1 MVAGRLDRDENSY
14 CGGRGLAVRPPLLA
28 APLELD
34 EPEVDEA
41 PDEPDVLAGADPD
54 DDDPPLDRPPSSEL
68 LELPGL

>member
-1 MVAGRLDRDENSY
+1 
-14 CGGRGLAVRPPLLA
+14 LAVRPPLLA

-54 DDDPPLDRPPSSEL
+54 DDEPPLDRPPSSEL